1 MFITESAFQSREKRL
16 DEMPIGD
23 LVLPKLVGLVS
34 SYNNFFNA
42 GDGEVQSVSPGAFDT
57 LLKAPSPVPP
67 MKINHVSG
75 LAVPGSVRLFAD
87 WQGLNFEV
95 IFTDLR
101 ISRDLVL
108 AIRHGFL
115 SGISPAWTYR
125 GTDRKFSD
133 GEKYVEI
140 DHIFKVDEIS
150 FCTNP
155 AQNET
160 RCRFAG
166 SARLSGPSQSA
177 PLFSSEAT
185 RLQTFIDRVESA
197 ADKIRSRPFVQPKPA
212 ALKSK
217 SKSKSATVFAVPAQ
231 SAWQRVN
238 CKAF

>member
-1 MFITESAFQSREKRL
+1 MLSELAFQSREKSL
-16 DEMPIGD
+16 DEMPIGSI
-23 LVLPKLVGLVS
+23 VLPRLEGLVS
-34 SYNNFFNA
+34 SYNNLFQT
-42 GDGEVQSVSPGAFDT
+42 GDGEFQTVSPGAFDT

-95 IFTDLR
+95 IFTDSR

-140 DHIFKVDEIS
+140 NQIIKIDEIS
-150 FCTNP
+150 FCSNP

-160 RCRFAG
+160 RCGFAG
-166 SARLSGPSQSA
+166 RARLSGPSQSA

-185 RLQTFIDRVESA
+185 RLQTFLDHVEFA

-212 ALKSK
+212 ALKTKAVS
-217 SKSKSATVFAVPAQ
+217 VRAVPAKSQ
-231 SAWQRVN
+231 WQRVG
-238 CKAF
+238 CRMFQ